1 QEKWDEYM
9 ELLKVDFPMLLHL
22 QMERV
27 KVVKVKGSELY
38 LECDNSFAHKML
50 DEQKTDLQ
58 KKLKECVG
66 ALLRFNVSVVEQ
78 SEEDKPMSVYE
89 RFKQIQQKDP
99 IIRDIVE
106 IFGAELEY

>member
-1 QEKWDEYM
+1 
-9 ELLKVDFPMLLHL
+9 MLLHL

-27 KVVKVKGSELY
+27 KVVKLKGSELF
-38 LECDNSFAHKML
+38 LECDNQFAHKML
-50 DEQKTDLQ
+50 DEQKSELQ

-66 ALLRFNVSVVEQ
+66 ALLRFNVTVGEQ
-78 SEEDKPMSVYE
+78 QEREKTMSVYE

>member
-1 QEKWDEYM
+1 M
-9 ELLKVDFPMLLHL
+9 
-22 QMERV
+22 
-27 KVVKVKGSELY
+27 KVVKVKGSELF
-38 LECDNSFAHKML
+38 LECDNQFAKKMVE
-50 DEQKTDLQ
+50 EQSSDLQ

-66 ALLRFNVSVVEQ
+66 SLLRFNVSVGEL
-78 SEEDKPMSVYE
+78 EEREKPMSVYE

>member
-1 QEKWDEYM
+1 
-9 ELLKVDFPMLLHL
+9 
-22 QMERV
+22 
-27 KVVKVKGSELY
+27 
-38 LECDNSFAHKML
+38 DNQFAKKML
-50 DEQKTDLQ
+50 DEQSMDLQ

-66 ALLRFNVSVVEQ
+66 SMLRFNISVGEL

>member
-1 QEKWDEYM
+1 
-9 ELLKVDFPMLLHL
+9 MLLHL
-22 QMERV
+22 QIERV
-27 KVVKVKGSELY
+27 KVVKLKGSELY
-38 LECDNSFAHKML
+38 LECENPFAKKMV
-50 DEQKTDLQ
+50 DEQKSELQ

-66 ALLRFNVSVVEQ
+66 CLLRFNVSVGEQ
-78 SEEDKPMSVYE
+78 EGREKPMSVYE